1 MSGSE
6 RNEEFERFMRT
17 SHGTIFISYRR
28 NDEPGYTGRLFERLK
43 QVYGADRLFL
53 DVEGIEPGA
62 DAFEVVIRR
71 IAESKALL
79 VIIGSRWLE
88 IDRRGVRRIDNA
100 NDYVRV
106 ELDEALKKQ
115 MLIIPILIQ
124 NAKMPTEEELPKTL
138 RRLASRNAIRITHDQ
153 FQSDSER
160 LISAL
165 RQVVPTTEDIKGRF
179 QSDQLRGM
187 SWTFGAM
194 TAIGSI
200 LYYFF
205 GPNESPWQLFKKSA
219 AETLKWFAAP

>member
-138 RRLASRNAIRITHDQ
+138 RRLASRNVIRITHDQ
-153 FQSDSER
+153 FQSD
-160 LISAL
+160 
-165 RQVVPTTEDIKGRF
+165 
-179 QSDQLRGM
+179 QLRGM
-187 SWTFGAM
+187 SWMFGAM

-219 AETLKWFAAP
+219 AETLKWFAEP

>member
-138 RRLASRNAIRITHDQ
+138 RRLASRNAIRI
-153 FQSDSER
+153 
-160 LISAL
+160 
-165 RQVVPTTEDIKGRF
+165 
-179 QSDQLRGM
+179 
-187 SWTFGAM
+187 
-194 TAIGSI
+194 
-200 LYYFF
+200 
-205 GPNESPWQLFKKSA
+205 
-219 AETLKWFAAP
+219 